1 MRLLLIPV
9 AWLLGFGLL
18 APTSQAQELS
28 ISLELPVIETAQYY
42 RPYVAVWVEDE
53 AQQSVRL
60 IALWRKEP
68 DWLKDIRRFWRKIGR
83 SETELVDAR
92 TGATRTPGRYQLSW
106 DGLDDAGKPVPAG
119 QYTLLVEA
127 SREQGGRS
135 LQRQIFQWGG
145 AAQHYTQEAMPE
157 LGELKIT
164 LN

>member
-53 AQQSVRL
+53 TQQSVRL

-135 LQRQIFQWGG
+135 LQRQSFQWDGSS
-145 AAQHYTQEAMPE
+145 QQYTQDAMPE
-157 LGELKIT
+157 LGELRIT

>member
-1 MRLLLIPV
+1 MKTT
-9 AWLLGFGLL
+9 AGFGLIGL
-18 APTSQAQELS
+18 ALLTSSATQAQQVE

-42 RPYVAVWVEDE
+42 RPYVAVWIEDE
-53 AQQSVRL
+53 SQQPIRL
-60 IALWRKEP
+60 VALWRKEP

-106 DGLDDAGKPVPAG
+106 DGLDDAGQPVPAG
-119 QYTLLVEA
+119 QYTVLVEA

-135 LQRQIFQWGG
+135 LQRQTIQWGG
-145 AAQHYTQEAMPE
+145 ATQHYTQEALPE

>member
-1 MRLLLIPV
+1 MRTLLFTAALLL
-9 AWLLGFGLL
+9 GLSL
-18 APTSQAQELS
+18 IAPASKAQELT

-42 RPYVAVWVEDE
+42 RPYVAVWVEDD

-106 DGLDDAGKPVPAG
+106 DGLDDAGKPLPAG
-119 QYTLLVEA
+119 EYTVFVEA

-135 LQRQIFQWGG
+135 LQRQSFQWGG
-145 AAQHYTQEAMPE
+145 TAQHYTQEAMPE